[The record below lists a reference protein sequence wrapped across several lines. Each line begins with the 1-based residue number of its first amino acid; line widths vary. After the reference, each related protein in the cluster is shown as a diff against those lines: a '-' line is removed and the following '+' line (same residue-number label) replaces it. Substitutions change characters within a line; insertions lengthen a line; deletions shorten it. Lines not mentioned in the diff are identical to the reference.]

1 MPVHCAW
8 LPCCIV
14 WVLAISVCLCVH
26 SRELRNLSTIHNR
39 LICMYVCVYVCTDSI
54 HVLLYGIIIYVCIV
68 YVSVVSVFS
77 ILYVSCMFL
86 YLSILACSVTREASE
101 VRHLS
106 CFPKVVCCL

>member
-1 MPVHCAW
+1 MY
-8 LPCCIV
+8 
-14 WVLAISVCLCVH
+14 VC
-26 SRELRNLSTIHNR
+26 T
-39 LICMYVCVYVCTDSI
+39 CMYVQIIYSV
-54 HVLLYGIIIYVCIV
+54 IIYVCIV
-68 YVSVVSVFS
+68 YGSVVSVFS